1 MDDLFSRLHL
11 RKAAEKRFLI
21 FIFIFSYGLLNNSS
35 MHKWGCLSQK
45 QQDTR
50 FVNKFQAGM
59 NCPMFDTKA
68 NPNHFCPKK
77 EVVSERETTSFL
89 RATFCFRTDSDE
101 SIKGFVIEHQGDVR
115 PATRFQGCGVSPEFF
130 FLAPKS
136 TIMRAFLYSR

>member
-77 EVVSERETTSFL
+77 RGCL
-89 RATFCFRTDSDE
+89 RKRDNLFFTCNILFSN
-101 SIKGFVIEHQGDVR
+101 
-115 PATRFQGCGVSPEFF
+115 RFG
-130 FLAPKS
+130 
-136 TIMRAFLYSR
+136 